1 MIIYKTKI
9 QQEVNQRA
17 DVLHTVCFP
26 ACLLEICAKCAEGQC
41 RNFFPGL
48 LCMHEFFFHLIFP
61 SMKFFFCTFWFL
73 SSRGFGLRPKMC
85 QQRKFPLRARKTSST
100 QGIGPLK
107 IQKNTGLLIFNS
119 LKQKKLIFNFFV
131 HRN

>member
-48 LCMHEFFFHLIFP
+48 LCMHEFFFSLNFPFHEIF
-61 SMKFFFCTFWFL
+61 FL
-73 SSRGFGLRPKMC
+73 YFLVSVKSWLRPTAEDVSATKI
-85 QQRKFPLRARKTSST
+85 PAARE
-100 QGIGPLK
+100 
-107 IQKNTGLLIFNS
+107 KNL
-119 LKQKKLIFNFFV
+119 
-131 HRN
+131 